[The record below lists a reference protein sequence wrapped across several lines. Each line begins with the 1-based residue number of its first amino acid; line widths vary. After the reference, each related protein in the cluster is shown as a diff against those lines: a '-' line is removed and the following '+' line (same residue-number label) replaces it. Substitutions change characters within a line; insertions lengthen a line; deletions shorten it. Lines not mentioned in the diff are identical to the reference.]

1 MKVGNRSLS
10 GRGRAVNEP
19 GPVTEGD
26 PRTTRPVFVSYA
38 TADRKE
44 ALSICKAIER
54 YGAKCWISIRDVEPG
69 ANYQEAI
76 VRAIRDARAMV
87 LVFSRAANNSDEIK
101 KELSLASRH
110 RVPVMAVRIED
121 VEPSD
126 AFAYE
131 LSTRQWIDAFSG
143 WDKAIDALA
152 DRLAQISADAGEGA
166 APFVAVRRISRM
178 RFARGA
184 IGAAAALLLLVAA
197 ASAWFFLR
205 PETAPARPLQV
216 RLAGFQRLS
225 SDLPAAMP
233 DAMRDELIAAFGDDA
248 IVGVSTA
255 AAPPPGD
262 APAYALGGT
271 LRRQGDKIKVIAR
284 LTNER
289 TGTALWSNAFTYES
303 AQMERVPR
311 RVAID
316 TSAIARCG
324 LFGPSTYPKKL
335 SDAVLA
341 DYFQTCHSK
350 MILDEPDKS
359 LDFARKVVAAAPDFS
374 WGWSAV
380 EIAAY
385 DALPPGPAGGP
396 GDELRKEGLRAADRA
411 VQLDSTNSEALAY
424 KSMLID
430 QGDLVGRQRLLQQ
443 AIHVR
448 ALPCGCEHD
457 FYGALLAEVG
467 RLNDSISEFRRS
479 INILALNP
487 GSQVALG
494 QTYLAIGRPD
504 LAKEPIAA
512 AIELDPNPNFAAQV
526 RVINAPM
533 TRDYARA
540 LKQINDP
547 DHGAPLP
554 ARAGLSAAFKALQS
568 DDPAAKT
575 AAITALEAMPVAA
588 HGGLYTF
595 LLGALGANRQALA
608 AVVDAA
614 QRNRPGARSWLFT
627 PMLAGA
633 LRDPSFPAAAE
644 QLGLMKYWR
653 TTHTKPDACAAKDP
667 PPFCRMI

>member
-1 MKVGNRSLS
+1 MTDDAGASRQ
-10 GRGRAVNEP
+10 
-19 GPVTEGD
+19 
-26 PRTTRPVFVSYA
+26 VFISYA
-38 TADRKE
+38 TADRKQ
-44 ALSICKAIER
+44 ALSVCKAIER
-54 YGAKCWISIRDVEPG
+54 RGITCWISTRDVQPG

-76 VRAIRDARAMV
+76 VRTIRDACALV
-87 LVFSRAANNSDEIK
+87 LVFSEAANNSDEIK

-110 RVPVMAVRIED
+110 HVAVMAVRIED

-131 LSTRQWIDAFSG
+131 LSTRQWIDAFKD

-152 DRLAQISADAGEGA
+152 GRLAQISTDTGKGRRPSVA
-166 APFVAVRRISRM
+166 ARRIPRM
-178 RFARGA
+178 RFARGP
-184 IGAAAALLLLVAA
+184 IVAAAALLLLVAA
-197 ASAWFFLR
+197 AGAWFFLR
-205 PETAPARPLQV
+205 PEIAHARPLQV

-233 DAMRDELIAAFGDDA
+233 DAIRDELIAAFGDDA
-248 IVGVSTA
+248 IVGISTA
-255 AAPPPGD
+255 GAPPPGD
-262 APAYALGGT
+262 APSYALGGT
-271 LRRQGDKIKVIAR
+271 LRREGDKIKVIAR

-289 TGTALWSNAFTYES
+289 TGTTLWSNAFVYES
-303 AQMERVPR
+303 TQVERVPR
-311 RVAID
+311 RIAID
-316 TSAIARCG
+316 TSGIARCG
-324 LFGPSTYPKKL
+324 LFGPSTYPKML

-341 DYFQTCHSK
+341 DYFQSCHSK
-350 MILDEPDKS
+350 MILDEPEKS

-385 DALPPGPAGGP
+385 DALPPGPTGGP
-396 GDELRKEGLRAADRA
+396 GDEFRKEGLRAADRA
-411 VQLDSTNSEALAY
+411 VQLDRSNSEALAY
-424 KSMLID
+424 KSVLID
-430 QGDLVGRQRLLQQ
+430 PGDLIGREKLLQQ
-443 AIHVR
+443 AIHTR

-467 RLNDSISEFRRS
+467 RLDDSISEFRRS
-479 INILALNP
+479 INILALNS
-487 GSQVALG
+487 GTQIALG
-494 QTYLAIGRPD
+494 QTYLAKGRPD

-512 AIELDPNPNFAAQV
+512 AIELDANPNFAAQV

-533 TRDYARA
+533 TRDYAGA
-540 LKQINDP
+540 FKQINDP

-554 ARAGLSAAFKALQS
+554 ARVGLSAAFKALQS

-575 AAITALEAMPVAA
+575 AAIAALEAMPVAA

-595 LLGALGANRQALA
+595 LLGALEANRQALA

-653 TTHTKPDACAAKDP
+653 ATHTKPDVCSAKTP